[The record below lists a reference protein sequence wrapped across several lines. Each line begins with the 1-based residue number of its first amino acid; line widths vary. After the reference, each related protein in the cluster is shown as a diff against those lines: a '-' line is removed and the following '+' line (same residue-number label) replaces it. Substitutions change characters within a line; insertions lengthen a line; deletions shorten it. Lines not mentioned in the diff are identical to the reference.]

1 MTEIIVIG
9 HGQYAEGIRTN
20 LEMVVG
26 VPENMHFLN
35 FSLGQERAELEENLR
50 CLLEK
55 LRDAQI
61 LFCCD
66 LPGATPFQVAA
77 LETAQD
83 LENRATVLGLNSM
96 AFMELAMDSQGTP
109 AELAR
114 RAVETTKESA
124 ACFPE

>member
-35 FSLGQERAELEENLR
+35 FSLGQERTDLEENLKN
-50 CLLEK
+50 LLEK
-55 LRDAQI
+55 LGGAQI

-83 LENRATVLGLNSM
+83 LENRATVLGMNSM
-96 AFMELAMDSQGTP
+96 AFMELAMDPQGTP

-114 RAVETTKESA
+114 RAVETTRESTA
-124 ACFPE
+124 IFPE